1 MKIALPP
8 RREPQSGGSGDSKN
22 LTFLIHFWHTFL
34 ESIFGWI
41 LGGFG
46 YPFGLLFGQL
56 MAIFEHR
63 FSSQNSQH
71 SLIKKNSRMEKIFLI
86 FWGALFDDFGSFAA
100 SGAWERQ
107 KLKTCSWEHDWEHA
121 WDNFGALSLQQI

>member
-63 FSSQNSQH
+63 FSSQNYH
-71 SLIKKNSRMEKIFLI
+71 HILIKKASKLRGGFLTI
-86 FWGALFDDFGSFAA
+86 LPPFLDDF
-100 SGAWERQ
+100 
-107 KLKTCSWEHDWEHA
+107 CS
-121 WDNFGALSLQQI
+121 FGA